1 MTDSDPATEPDSAPG
16 TDPATEADPATEPG
30 SAPDPRPTTAGRYRV
45 LGRPRDPAELLL
57 VTIDADDGSDAAFDP
72 VYVDTTGY
80 DGGLAEAVEELH
92 AGALV
97 DATLSWRGGD
107 PRFAS
112 LDVVADTVF
121 EFYDGV
127 TGTFEAAKNAW
138 MVAEADNEGMNARV
152 TRDTDGEPNGA
163 LYVFAKQSG
172 ARDLFEEFRTGV
184 RPLSPLVS
192 RVDEAESVPPEVDQP
207 RATFVLRP
215 ADEPFVVVYVA
226 FRRDGVLAET
236 MRSTYGDGS
245 GPTLG

>member
-1 MTDSDPATEPDSAPG
+1 MTGSDP
-16 TDPATEADPATEPG
+16 
-30 SAPDPRPTTAGRYRV
+30 TTVGRYRV

-57 VTIDADDGSDAAFDP
+57 VTVDGDDDRSAAFDP
-72 VYVDTTGY
+72 LYVDTAGY
-80 DGGLAEAVEELH
+80 DGDLAATVEGLD

-97 DATLSWRGGD
+97 DATLVWRDGD

-112 LDVVADTVF
+112 VEIVADTVF

-127 TGTFEAAKNAW
+127 TGIFEAAKNAW

-184 RPLSPLVS
+184 TPLSPLVS
-192 RVDEAESVPPEVDQP
+192 RVDEGESVPPEAEQP
-207 RATFVLRP
+207 RAVFVLRP
-215 ADEPFVVVYVA
+215 ADEPFLVVYVA
-226 FRRDGVLAET
+226 FRRDGTLANT
-236 MRSTYGDGS
+236 MRTTYGDGS
-245 GPTLG
+245 IVG

>member
-1 MTDSDPATEPDSAPG
+1 MTG
-16 TDPATEADPATEPG
+16 
-30 SAPDPRPTTAGRYRV
+30 PDPTTDGRYRV
-45 LGRPRDPAELLL
+45 LGTPRDPTELLL
-57 VTIDADDGSDAAFDP
+57 VTIDEGGDGGPGSGSGSDSGSGATDEAFAP

-80 DGGLAEAVEELH
+80 DGDLATAVAGLR
-92 AGALV
+92 AGTLV
-97 DATLSWRGGD
+97 DATLAWPDGD
-107 PRFAS
+107 PRFES

-127 TGTFEAAKNAW
+127 TGIFEAAKNAW
-138 MVAEADNEGMNARV
+138 MVAEAENEGMNARV
-152 TRDTDGEPNGA
+152 TRDTDGDPNGA

-192 RVDEAESVPPEVDQP
+192 RVDEGASVPPESDQP

-215 ADEPFVVVYVA
+215 ADEPFIVVYVA

-236 MRSTYGDGS
+236 MRSTYGEGS
-245 GPTLG
+245 GLDFG

>member
-1 MTDSDPATEPDSAPG
+1 MTDTNPAGDADSATETGSAPG
-16 TDPATEADPATEPG
+16 AD
-30 SAPDPRPTTAGRYRV
+30 PTTAGRYRV

-57 VTIDADDGSDAAFDP
+57 VTLDADEDSDAAFDP

-80 DGGLAEAVEELH
+80 DGPLAEAVGELH

-97 DATLSWRGGD
+97 DATLSWRDGD

-112 LDVVADTVF
+112 LSVVADTVF

-127 TGTFEAAKNAW
+127 TGIFEAAKNAW

-184 RPLSPLVS
+184 TPLSPLVS
-192 RVDEAESVPPEVDQP
+192 RVDDAESVPPEVDQP
-207 RATFVLRP
+207 RATFVLQP

>member
-1 MTDSDPATEPDSAPG
+1 MTGSDPT
-16 TDPATEADPATEPG
+16 TD
-30 SAPDPRPTTAGRYRV
+30 GRYRV
-45 LGRPRDPAELLL
+45 LGRPRDPDELLL
-57 VTIDADDGSDAAFDP
+57 VSVGADGGGGNADRPVDSEDAFDP
-72 VYVDTTGY
+72 LYVDTTGY
-80 DGGLAEAVEELH
+80 DGNLATTVEGLH

-97 DATLSWRGGD
+97 DATLVWRDGD

-127 TGTFEAAKNAW
+127 TGLFEAAKDAW

-152 TRDTDGEPNGA
+152 TRDTDGDPNGA

-184 RPLSPLVS
+184 TPLSPLVS
-192 RVDEAESVPPEVDQP
+192 RVDEGESVAPEVDQP

-236 MRSTYGDGS
+236 MRTTYGDGE
-245 GPTLG
+245 GILG

>member
-1 MTDSDPATEPDSAPG
+1 MTG
-16 TDPATEADPATEPG
+16 
-30 SAPDPRPTTAGRYRV
+30 PDPTTVGRYRV

-57 VTIDADDGSDAAFDP
+57 VTVGADEGTADSGSGADSGLDGEAKGAGDSGRTEDSAEAFAP

-80 DGGLAEAVEELH
+80 DADLAATVGGLH

-97 DATLSWRGGD
+97 DATLAWRDGD
-107 PRFAS
+107 PQFES
-112 LDVVADTVF
+112 LEVVADTAF

-127 TGTFEAAKNAW
+127 TGIFEAAKNAW

-152 TRDTDGEPNGA
+152 TRSTDGEPNGA

-184 RPLSPLVS
+184 TPLSPLVS
-192 RVDEAESVPPEVDQP
+192 RVDEAESVPPEAEQP
-207 RATFVLRP
+207 RAVFVLRP
-215 ADEPFVVVYVA
+215 ADEPFLIVYVA

-236 MRSTYGDGS
+236 MRTTYGDGS
-245 GPTLG
+245 GPRPDG